1 MNIKK
6 FYYKIL
12 VIVLLVGFRTPL
24 LGQQNTTRNFKS
36 HIVSKGD
43 TPYSISK
50 KYNTSIDELQKLN
63 PNYNGII
70 LIGQSIKV
78 PDTKSAK
85 SNNTPKT
92 NLILKEKSN
101 NRLNNTKKINE
112 SSFNNGVFY
121 SLKNTSNFQ
130 LSYLPGIY
138 SNIEELLISNDC
150 I

>member
-1 MNIKK
+1 MSIKK

-12 VIVLLVGFRTPL
+12 LIIFLVGFRTPL

-92 NLILKEKSN
+92 
-101 NRLNNTKKINE
+101 
-112 SSFNNGVFY
+112 GVF
-121 SLKNTSNFQ
+121 N
-130 LSYLPGIY
+130 
-138 SNIEELLISNDC
+138 
-150 I
+150 